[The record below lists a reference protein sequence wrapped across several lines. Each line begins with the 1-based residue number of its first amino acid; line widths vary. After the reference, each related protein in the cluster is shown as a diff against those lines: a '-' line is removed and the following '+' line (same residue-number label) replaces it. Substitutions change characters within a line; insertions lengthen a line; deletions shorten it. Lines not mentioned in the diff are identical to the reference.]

1 MHGKKGQ
8 GGLVIMIGMQ
18 PAKKKPA
25 KKKLAKKKPV
35 KKRRTRK
42 K

>member
-1 MHGKKGQ
+1 MRGKKGQ

-25 KKKLAKKKPV
+25 KKKPV
-35 KKRRTRK
+35 KKRKTRK

>member
-8 GGLVIMIGMQ
+8 GGLVIMIGLQ
-18 PAKKKPA
+18 PAKKKP
-25 KKKLAKKKPV
+25 AKKKPV

>member
-25 KKKLAKKKPV
+25 KKKPV

>member
-25 KKKLAKKKPV
+25 KKKPI

>member
-8 GGLVIMIGMQ
+8 GGLVIMIGLQ
-18 PAKKKPA
+18 SAKKKP
-25 KKKLAKKKPV
+25 AKKKPV